1 MNLQKLIQY
10 LNELIKINFTGQL
23 RLNFHEGNLSEK
35 VEKKES
41 VRLDEETV

>member
-1 MNLQKLIQY
+1 MENKLI
-10 LNELIKINFTGQL
+10 LLMKFLEELWVKKFTGQL

-41 VRLDEETV
+41 IKLE

>member
-1 MNLQKLIQY
+1 MNKLDLFLKFIKD
-10 LNELIKINFTGQL
+10 LIDKRYTGQL

-41 VRLDEETV
+41 VRLE